1 MSEKKPLDSEYE
13 WIVRICTNAFN
24 IYLTM
29 IHFIFYDNTLNLQ
42 PQNSGI
48 RITKTEERNKSLIST
63 YNCKSKSDMCDS
75 AKDEQTTGK
84 DAGDVQGYQER
95 IKQSE
100 RRPCDFALFPT
111 SRTTSYGL
119 LFPCRR
125 DAESSD

>member
-42 PQNSGI
+42 SQNSEM
-48 RITKTEERNKSLIST
+48 RITKTKERNKNLIST
-63 YNCKSKSDMCDS
+63 HNCKSKSGVRDS
-75 AKDEQTTGK
+75 GKDEQTGK
-84 DAGDVQGYQER
+84 DAGGVQGYQER

-100 RRPCDFALFPT
+100 RHPCNFALFPT